1 MSRENK
7 TAKKQLSDPEYFYEF
22 MGHPSDTEGRK
33 IIGNLNFKI
42 KMKKLNNGYLYTRD
56 EFRECVERGLL
67 IDSDG
72 EGQYTDENGDW
83 TRKWLSP
90 SSFTWDEDSNK
101 NMEYTHV
108 IWYNK

>member
-7 TAKKQLSDPEYFYEF
+7 TAEKQLSDPEYFYEF
-22 MGHPSDTEGRK
+22 MGHTPDNCN
-33 IIGNLNFKI
+33 IIGNLNI
-42 KMKKLNNGYLYTRD
+42 KVNMKKLINGDLFTRD
-56 EFRECVERGLL
+56 EFRKRVKNGLF

-72 EGQYTDENGDW
+72 EGQYSNENGDW

-90 SSFTWDEDSNK
+90 SSFTSDEVKNK

>member
-7 TAKKQLSDPEYFYEF
+7 TAEKQLSDPEYFYEF
-22 MGHPSDTEGRK
+22 MGHTPDNCN
-33 IIGNLNFKI
+33 IIGNLNIKI
-42 KMKKLNNGYLYTRD
+42 NMKELSNGDLFTRD
-56 EFRECVERGLL
+56 EFRESIENGWF

-72 EGQYTDENGDW
+72 EGQYSNENGDW
-83 TRKWLSP
+83 TGKWLVP
-90 SSFTWDEDSNK
+90 SSFAQDEFNNR

>member
-7 TAKKQLSDPEYFYEF
+7 TAEKQLSDPEYFYEF
-22 MGHPSDTEGRK
+22 MGYAPDNCN
-33 IIGNLNFKI
+33 IIGNLNIKI
-42 KMKKLNNGYLYTRD
+42 NMKKLSNGYLFTRD
-56 EFRECVERGLL
+56 EFREHVENGGF

-72 EGQYTDENGDW
+72 EGQYSNENGDW
-83 TRKWLSP
+83 TSKWLVP
-90 SSFTWDEDSNK
+90 SSFTSDEVHNK

>member
-1 MSRENK
+1 
-7 TAKKQLSDPEYFYEF
+7 
-22 MGHPSDTEGRK
+22 
-33 IIGNLNFKI
+33 
-42 KMKKLNNGYLYTRD
+42 MKKLLNGDLFTRD
-56 EFRECVERGLL
+56 EFRKNVENGLF

-72 EGQYTDENGDW
+72 EGQYSNKNGDW

-90 SSFTWDEDSNK
+90 SSFTSDEAKNK

>member
-7 TAKKQLSDPEYFYEF
+7 TAEKQLSDPEYFYEF
-22 MGHPSDTEGRK
+22 MGHAPDNCN
-33 IIGNLNFKI
+33 IIGNLNIKI
-42 KMKKLNNGYLYTRD
+42 NMKKLSNGYLFTRD
-56 EFRECVERGLL
+56 EFREYVENGGF

-72 EGQYTDENGDW
+72 EGQYSNENGDW
-83 TRKWLSP
+83 TSKWLVP
-90 SSFTWDEDSNK
+90 SSFTSDEVHNK

>member
-7 TAKKQLSDPEYFYEF
+7 TAEKQLSDPEYFYEF
-22 MGHPSDTEGRK
+22 MGHAPDNCN
-33 IIGNLNFKI
+33 IIGNPNI
-42 KMKKLNNGYLYTRD
+42 KVNMKKLINGDLFTRD
-56 EFRECVERGLL
+56 EFRKRVKNGLF

-72 EGQYTDENGDW
+72 EGQYSNENGDW
-83 TRKWLSP
+83 TRKWLST
-90 SSFTWDEDSNK
+90 SSFTSDEVKNK

>member
-7 TAKKQLSDPEYFYEF
+7 TITKQLSNPEYFYEF
-22 MGHPSDTEGRK
+22 MGHAPDNCN
-33 IIGNLNFKI
+33 IIGNLNIKI
-42 KMKKLNNGYLYTRD
+42 NMKKLSNGYLFTRD
-56 EFRECVERGLL
+56 EFREYVENGWF

-72 EGQYTDENGDW
+72 EGQYSNENGDW
-83 TRKWLSP
+83 TSKWLVP
-90 SSFTWDEDSNK
+90 SSFTSDEVHNK